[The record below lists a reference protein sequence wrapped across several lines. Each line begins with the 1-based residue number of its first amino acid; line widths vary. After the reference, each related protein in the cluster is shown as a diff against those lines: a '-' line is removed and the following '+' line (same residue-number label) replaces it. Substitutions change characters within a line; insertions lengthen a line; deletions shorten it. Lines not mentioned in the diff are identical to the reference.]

1 MNKRTYSIEQQL
13 LFVLFTNGYLLTK
26 CPLNPD
32 DFSTETNRIIY
43 QAMVDVDKQH
53 KPIDIISIAEHIENT
68 YRNVD
73 MEYLGNIFEKGVG
86 IAGSFDNYV
95 NIIRETSRKNKG
107 KQIAWNLQKQ
117 LEENFNDYDPIQ
129 AAIQELMKVDSNKQ
143 SYDKTIK
150 ECLEAGLKCVQDAHN
165 SGGLV
170 GIPTGLKSLDE
181 AIGGYHDSDLYVFG
195 ARPAMGKS
203 QPLTSDILLADGSFK
218 KMGDLS
224 IGDKLASIDGK
235 ESQVSNIYPQGLRSI
250 YKLILSDGREV
261 KCDIEHLWSVRSCK
275 LDGLQ
280 TFTTGELFEMLKKE
294 RFRNRISLENHTGD
308 FGTQTDLNIDPW
320 LLGFLIGDGTF
331 QKSSVR
337 FSTSESYTYQ
347 KILKCLPEG
356 HEVKYLGA
364 YDYRIVFP
372 QDAKINPTLNAIKSL
387 GLEGSTSEFK
397 FLPKEALS
405 ATKEFREQLLSGLL
419 ESDGWISGASIQYS
433 TASRQLALDIQDLVR
448 SLGGSASYRIKT
460 NTQYEYKGEKLK
472 GKPAHILSIC
482 VPNIAEIVDSP
493 RLLKNLTIRKKT
505 CAPIIRAIEYI
516 NEEQAQCIKVSH
528 PSSLY
533 ITDGYTVTHNTAFL
547 FCSALANDVCTG
559 IISAE
564 QGHAQAGLRFI
575 SISGS
580 VHSQNMRSANLSEAE
595 WSRVSAGTINAQ
607 KKNIFLNDEPGISIT
622 GLIKQARLWK
632 FNNNLQILFVDY
644 IQKIKG
650 TNPNAKKYEQ
660 VTEVVGALKQL
671 ARELDI
677 PVVALAQVKRDVD
690 TRSDRRP
697 KLGDMSDASE
707 IEKEADAIFTLY
719 RDEVYNQDT
728 MDKGI
733 AEIDAV
739 KNRHGPTGTIR
750 CLFEGKYFQ
759 FKDFPTRA
767 GDE

>member
-26 CPLNPD
+26 CPLTPE

-53 KPIDIISIAEHIENT
+53 KPIDIISIAEHIEST

-86 IAGSFDNYV
+86 VATSFDNYV

-107 KQIAWNLQKQ
+107 KQIAWNLQQQ

-195 ARPAMGKS
+195 ARPAMGK
-203 QPLTSDILLADGSFK
+203 
-218 KMGDLS
+218 
-224 IGDKLASIDGK
+224 
-235 ESQVSNIYPQGLRSI
+235 
-250 YKLILSDGREV
+250 
-261 KCDIEHLWSVRSCK
+261 
-275 LDGLQ
+275 
-280 TFTTGELFEMLKKE
+280 
-294 RFRNRISLENHTGD
+294 
-308 FGTQTDLNIDPW
+308 
-320 LLGFLIGDGTF
+320 
-331 QKSSVR
+331 
-337 FSTSESYTYQ
+337 
-347 KILKCLPEG
+347 
-356 HEVKYLGA
+356 
-364 YDYRIVFP
+364 
-372 QDAKINPTLNAIKSL
+372 
-387 GLEGSTSEFK
+387 
-397 FLPKEALS
+397 
-405 ATKEFREQLLSGLL
+405 
-419 ESDGWISGASIQYS
+419 
-433 TASRQLALDIQDLVR
+433 
-448 SLGGSASYRIKT
+448 
-460 NTQYEYKGEKLK
+460 
-472 GKPAHILSIC
+472 
-482 VPNIAEIVDSP
+482 
-493 RLLKNLTIRKKT
+493 
-505 CAPIIRAIEYI
+505 
-516 NEEQAQCIKVSH
+516 
-528 PSSLY
+528 
-533 ITDGYTVTHNTAFL
+533 TAFL

-622 GLIKQARLWK
+622 SLIKQARLWK

-690 TRSDRRP
+690 TRTDKRP